1 MQVTATLVA
10 ILEALCN
17 IIQLWTFQLL
27 YMMRYASEKLILT
40 EAVAE
45 VNIIFLVH
53 ITSCTPAEKAI
64 NVLLYDKHVLQYIN
78 GQPICVLAVYGEALF
93 LS

>member
-1 MQVTATLVA
+1 MSVYRTIGPTLVR
-10 ILEALCN
+10 LYNN
-17 IIQLWTFQLL
+17 IQ
-27 YMMRYASEKLILT
+27 ILT

-45 VNIIFLVH
+45 VNIIFFLVH

-64 NVLLYDKHVLQYIN
+64 NVLLYNQHVYNISTVN
-78 GQPICVLAVYGEALF
+78 HFTPLAVYGTALF

>member
-1 MQVTATLVA
+1 MDFSAGVHDVICT
-10 ILEALCN
+10 
-17 IIQLWTFQLL
+17 
-27 YMMRYASEKLILT
+27 RKLILT

-45 VNIIFLVH
+45 ANIIFLVH

-64 NVLLYDKHVLQYIN
+64 NVLLYDRPVFHDIN
-78 GQPICVLAVYGEALF
+78 GQPIYVLAVYGEALF